1 MRVGGFFAALCLLI
15 QGLQAQGPAVTA
27 RLDTTQVRVGDPFRL
42 TLTLDYDEALRPDLP
57 DLPSLLE
64 EFNPQCSAWSQ
75 LASPQGLLMEQQCQ
89 LRLYNLGYHQLPSF
103 NVVFVTSQ
111 DDTLS
116 RSSQPLDLDVASARE
131 EGEDQLR
138 DIKPP
143 LLISGGIPLWVAVV
157 VLILATVLVGVF
169 VYWLWRRRHQAS
181 TPDEVESKPI
191 DFAAEFTRIASLGL
205 LDRGDFKIYYS
216 LLSENLRRFLEQRLE
231 MEAMEQTTS
240 ELAVAMRGV
249 EIEDRLAEQIVEYL
263 GDADLVK
270 FARFHPDIDTARS
283 APEAGLT
290 LLRDVE
296 DLIAAQARAA
306 EDHAEHPV

>member
-1 MRVGGFFAALCLLI
+1 M
-15 QGLQAQGPAVTA
+15 
-27 RLDTTQVRVGDPFRL
+27 
-42 TLTLDYDEALRPDLP
+42 RPDLP

-75 LASPQGLLMEQQCQ
+75 LASPQGLQMEQQCQ
-89 LRLYNLGYHQLPSF
+89 LRLYDLGSHQVPSF
-103 NVVFVTSQ
+103 DVVFVASQ

-116 RSSQPLDLDVASARE
+116 RSSQPLDIEVASARQ

-143 LLISGGIPLWVAVV
+143 LRISGGIPLWVAVV
-157 VLILATVLVGVF
+157 GVVVAIVLVGLF
-169 VYWLWRRRHQAS
+169 CYWLWRRRHRAS
-181 TPDEVESKPI
+181 TPVEVESKPI
-191 DFAAEFTRIASLGL
+191 DFAAEFTRIAGLGL
-205 LDRGDFKIYYS
+205 LDRGEFKIYYS
-216 LLSENLRRFLEQRLE
+216 LLSENLRRFLELSLE
-231 MEAMEQTTS
+231 IEAMEQTTS

-249 EIEDRLAEQIVEYL
+249 EIENRLAQQIVEYL
-263 GDADLVK
+263 GVADLVK
-270 FARFHPDIDTARS
+270 FARFHPDIDTARR

-296 DLIAAQARAA
+296 DLVASQARAA

>member
-1 MRVGGFFAALCLLI
+1 MRVGGFFAALCLLV
-15 QGLQAQGPAVTA
+15 QGLQAQGPTVSA
-27 RLDTTQVRVGDPFRL
+27 RLDTTQVRVGDLFRL

-89 LRLYNLGYHQLPSF
+89 LRLYDLGYHQLPSI
-103 NVVFVTSQ
+103 NVVFITSQ

-116 RSSQPLDLDVASARE
+116 RSSLPLDLEVASARE

-143 LLISGGIPLWVAVV
+143 LRISGGIPLWVAVV
-157 VLILATVLVGVF
+157 GVILAMVLVGVF

-231 MEAMEQTTS
+231 IEAMEQTTS

-249 EIEDRLAEQIVEYL
+249 EIEDRLADQIIEYL

-270 FARFHPDIDTARS
+270 FARFHPDIDTARRV
-283 APEAGLT
+283 PEAGLT
-290 LLRDVE
+290 ILRDVE
-296 DLIAAQARAA
+296 DLVAAQARAA